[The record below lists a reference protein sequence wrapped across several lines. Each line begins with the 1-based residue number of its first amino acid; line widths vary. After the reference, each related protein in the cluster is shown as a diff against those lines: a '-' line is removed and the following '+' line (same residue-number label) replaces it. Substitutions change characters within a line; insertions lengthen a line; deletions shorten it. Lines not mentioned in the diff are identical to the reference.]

1 VFVPLVVRSAVS
13 SISQQRLRAATR
25 TAALIAVSTSL
36 LAVCAP
42 AARADEDAQRETLAR
57 IAYELSRLEQLAAD
71 GARQQ
76 EAGSRTRFRFDW
88 LARDLSLVRRGIEDH
103 ADAPRQPRAV
113 PPLRGDYRP

>member
-1 VFVPLVVRSAVS
+1 MITPPSVRLAIRRLPARATALSALA
-13 SISQQRLRAATR
+13 IG
-25 TAALIAVSTSL
+25 L

-88 LARDLSLVRRGIEDH
+88 LVRDLSLVRRGIEDH